1 MPTNNILFDKILVK
15 NANNPACNETI
26 RFRSGNC
33 EESLRLLIVYTG
45 KIYGLCPY
53 ADPSFYATDFF
64 LLFFSSFQQ
73 NCL

>member
-45 KIYGLCPY
+45 KIYGLWPY

>member
-1 MPTNNILFDKILVK
+1 MPTNNILFNKILVK

-45 KIYGLCPY
+45 KIYGLCPC

-64 LLFFSSFQQ
+64 LLFFLSFQQ